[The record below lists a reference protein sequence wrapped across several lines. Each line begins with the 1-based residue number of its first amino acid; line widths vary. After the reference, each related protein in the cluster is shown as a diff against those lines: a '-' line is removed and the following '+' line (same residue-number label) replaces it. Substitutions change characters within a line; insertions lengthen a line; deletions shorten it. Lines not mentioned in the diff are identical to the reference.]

1 MRSLDVDPEQLR
13 QAAGGV
19 QRAGERLEQQ
29 WQRLRATADGMGDIF
44 GDDDVGG
51 LIGASYQAA
60 QQIAEQSVSSVVAA
74 FAGFGDGLARM
85 STAYDEVEARNA
97 ALFERLV

>member
-1 MRSLDVDPEQLR
+1 MRPLDVDPEQLR

-29 WQRLRATADGMGDIF
+29 WQRLQATAGGMGDIF
-44 GDDDVGG
+44 GGDDVGG
-51 LIGASYQAA
+51 LIGASYHAA
-60 QQIAEQSVSSVVAA
+60 QQIAEQSVMSVVAA
-74 FAGFGDGLARM
+74 FAGFGDGLAGM
-85 STAYDEVEARNA
+85 GAAYDEVEARNA